1 MAAMPN
7 DLDTERSPPRF
18 AVHVNL
24 EAISRDLQELK
35 DAISRRPARGE
46 VLRLALG
53 CLGAVLVAL
62 LLSR

>member
-1 MAAMPN
+1 MS
-7 DLDTERSPPRF
+7 DLDPERPLPRF

-35 DAISRRPARGE
+35 GAISRRPARGE

-53 CLGAVLVAL
+53 CLAAVLVAL
-62 LLSR
+62 ILIR